1 MSALAGS
8 LPCITSAGPSYS
20 EKRGERKHP
29 YLIARDGDAS
39 LERQLIAIQP
49 GNVVQ
54 CQVSETDEGGDMS
67 AVERIQQY
75 VQRLP
80 QRLQAEVLDFVEYL
94 LTKVEREA
102 AQPEEMDWSPLSLA
116 FAMRGMEDEDVPAYS
131 VEDLKVVYSS

>member
-1 MSALAGS
+1 MRV
-8 LPCITSAGPSYS
+8 P
-20 EKRGERKHP
+20 
-29 YLIARDGDAS
+29 
-39 LERQLIAIQP
+39 ERQLIAIQP

-54 CQVSETDEGGDMS
+54 YQVNETDEGGDMS

-116 FAMRGMEDEDVPAYS
+116 FAMRGMEDEDAPAYS